1 MNQKASSAEAWS
13 ADCTSSA
20 AQSMLQS
27 FYPFHWSSWSV
38 LPDLDFSSSWHL
50 HTPHYMISAVS
61 YYTIKQTAL
70 LDEKLLFFQFF
81 IIFKTLQKPTE
92 LTGSDGSC
100 QWFLRFLDFEFSMFK
115 SLDEQPEAV
124 AFIIENLD
132 AISRSVGKDKKAVIK
147 DIHLELGMHNE
158 CQPIYRLAHI
168 HEMRWNVDILDF
180 ISVDDHLRAP
190 MILSRS
196 AGSNSIQWPSM
207 VIDTLGWASST
218 TSTGTNK
225 SLWSSS
231 FSSRLFDL

>member
-1 MNQKASSAEAWS
+1 
-13 ADCTSSA
+13 
-20 AQSMLQS
+20 
-27 FYPFHWSSWSV
+27 
-38 LPDLDFSSSWHL
+38 
-50 HTPHYMISAVS
+50 MISAVS

-132 AISRSVGKDKKAVIK
+132 AISWSVGKDKKAVIK

-207 VIDTLGWASST
+207 VIDTLGWHHPQPRQEQINHFEVHHFPVVFLTYRKKTHRYCSVCRIPWQS
-218 TSTGTNK
+218 K
-225 SLWSSS
+225 CFPFDYLWF
-231 FSSRLFDL
+231 FSNHIAYSKYLLFYCTYILNEYPQSC